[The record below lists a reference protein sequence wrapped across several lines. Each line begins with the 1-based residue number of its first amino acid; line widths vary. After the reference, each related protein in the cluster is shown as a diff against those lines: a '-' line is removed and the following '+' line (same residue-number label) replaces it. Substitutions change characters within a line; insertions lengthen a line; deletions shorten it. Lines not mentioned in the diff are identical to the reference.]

1 MKFFGSL
8 LVFIFSQTTFAV
20 ADPTFT
26 SLAESLPV
34 TQYIYDNMLTIIESS
49 ADLAKKS
56 VPNSHYFLITKKIS
70 IFPPTVFSK
79 DINEGTSP
87 IATLYMESAMLNCER
102 DIFTKIQYEDYGG
115 KIAQQFLLKDEIRC
129 TSK

>member
-1 MKFFGSL
+1 MIL
-8 LVFIFSQTTFAV
+8 LFTQTAFAV
-20 ADPTFT
+20 PDPTFT
-26 SLAESLPV
+26 SLAEI
-34 TQYIYDNMLTIIESS
+34 TQYIHDNMLTIIKSS
-49 ADLAKKS
+49 ADLAKKA

-79 DINEGTSP
+79 DINEGLTP
-87 IATLYMESAMLNCER
+87 VATLYMSSSLMNCER

-115 KIAQQFLLKDEIRC
+115 KIAQQFFLKDEIRC